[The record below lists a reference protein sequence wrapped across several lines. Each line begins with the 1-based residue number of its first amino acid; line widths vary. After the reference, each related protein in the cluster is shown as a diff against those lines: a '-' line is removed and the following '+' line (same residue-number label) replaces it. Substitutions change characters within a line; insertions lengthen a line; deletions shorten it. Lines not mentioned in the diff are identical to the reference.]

1 MIFIYTKI
9 ITNLKEILVA
19 LGFLTLIPIPQREKI
34 EMGSFAR
41 SMAYY
46 PLVGLLIGFILFSV
60 YFLLRDYFSP
70 LLIMV
75 LVTGIWARG
84 TGSLHLEGFVDAV
97 DGFSAGPDRERILS
111 VMKDPNCGSKGVVAL
126 VFLIFFK
133 IAILMDIPDD
143 LIFHSLLIAPAISRW
158 SMVSASFFCDY
169 ARNKGG
175 LGKPFVENVGIREFI
190 ISCSI
195 VLIAGLVLLQTQ
207 FIAVMIAPIC
217 FTIAAILYLKK
228 RLGGITGDVLG
239 ALNELMEVVSLS
251 SFLFFW

>member
-1 MIFIYTKI
+1 MSNKKTSFNIEAIVNTRKLSKVLRIFSNHAESIADELEHM
-9 ITNLKEILVA
+9 NLN
-19 LGFLTLIPIPQREKI
+19 GCPDC
-34 EMGSFAR
+34 GSFDFR
-41 SMAYY
+41 
-46 PLVGLLIGFILFSV
+46 IEQEFEN
-60 YFLLRDYFSP
+60 
-70 LLIMV
+70 
-75 LVTGIWARG
+75 GI
-84 TGSLHLEGFVDAV
+84 DAV
-97 DGFSAGPDRERILS
+97 KCME
-111 VMKDPNCGSKGVVAL
+111 CG
-126 VFLIFFK
+126 
-133 IAILMDIPDD
+133 
-143 LIFHSLLIAPAISRW
+143 
-158 SMVSASFFCDY
+158 CDY